1 MRINPADKHT
11 ANTPMSVTEDITGK
25 VALVTGASKRIGAE
39 IARVLH
45 SGGMNLCLHYRASR
59 QDAQTLGEELNG
71 ARANSAITAQAD
83 LLQTAALPGLIDAC
97 ADRYGRLDLLV
108 NNASAFYPTPIGQI
122 REKDYDILLGSNV
135 KAPLFLCQA
144 AAAPLRRHRGG
155 IINIIDIHAMRPMKT
170 HIVYNIAKAGLL
182 AMTKSLARV
191 NGVAPGAVLW
201 PEDDDN
207 TDRQQRILA
216 RTALKRA
223 GRPTDIAAAVL
234 FLFRDAPYVTGHVLP
249 VDGGRLLNV

>member
-1 MRINPADKHT
+1 MDMPSANEHT
-11 ANTPMSVTEDITGK
+11 RDITAK
-25 VALVTGASKRIGAE
+25 VALVTGASRRIGAE
-39 IARVLH
+39 IARALH
-45 SGGMNLCLHYRASR
+45 RCGMNLCLHYRASAR
-59 QDAQTLGEELNG
+59 DAKALAAELNSG
-71 ARANSAITAQAD
+71 KKNSATPLQAD
-83 LLQTAALPGLIDAC
+83 LLQTDALPALVDAC
-97 ADRYGRLDLLV
+97 IDRYGRLDLLV
-108 NNASAFYPTPIGQI
+108 NNASAFYPTPIGKI
-122 REKDYDILLGSNV
+122 SEKDYDTLLGSNLR
-135 KAPLFLCQA
+135 APLFLSQA
-144 AAAPLRRHRGG
+144 AIAPLRQHRGG

-182 AMTKSLARV
+182 AMTKSLARELGPDIRV

-223 GRPTDIAAAVL
+223 GRPADIAAAVL

-249 VDGGRLLNV
+249 VDGGRLLNI